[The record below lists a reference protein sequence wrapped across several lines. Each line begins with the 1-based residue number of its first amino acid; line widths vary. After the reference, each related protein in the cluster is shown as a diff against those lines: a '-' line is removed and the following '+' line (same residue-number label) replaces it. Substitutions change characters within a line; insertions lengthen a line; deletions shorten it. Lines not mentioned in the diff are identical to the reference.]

1 MYRSKSV
8 GNELDEQ
15 NRERIQRWI
24 WNSMQLAME
33 RAQLMQVS
41 RMEIC
46 IGNPMIEFLLQQAFK
61 NIEMTNKAINSIG
74 GLVADL
80 K

>member
-1 MYRSKSV
+1 MK
-8 GNELDEQ
+8 GKKGADLKMDLEL
-15 NRERIQRWI
+15 
-24 WNSMQLAME
+24 MQLAME

-61 NIEMTNKAINSIG
+61 NIEMTSKAMNSIG

>member
-8 GNELDEQ
+8 GDELEEQ
-15 NRERIQRWI
+15 TKERIQRWTE
-24 WNSMQLAME
+24 NSMKLAME

-61 NIEMTNKAINSIG
+61 NIEMTNKAMNSIG

>member
-1 MYRSKSV
+1 
-8 GNELDEQ
+8 
-15 NRERIQRWI
+15 
-24 WNSMQLAME
+24 MQLAME

-46 IGNPMIEFLLQQAFK
+46 IGNPIIDFLLQQAVK
-61 NIEMTNKAINSIG
+61 NIELTNKAMNSIG

-80 K
+80 Q

>member
-1 MYRSKSV
+1 MIRSKSV
-8 GNELDEQ
+8 GDELEEQ
-15 NRERIQRWI
+15 TRERIQRWT

-33 RAQLMQVS
+33 RAQLMQIS
-41 RMEIC
+41 RMQIC

-61 NIEMTNKAINSIG
+61 NIELTNKAMNSLG

>member
-1 MYRSKSV
+1 MDL
-8 GNELDEQ
+8 ELNAAGYGESAADAGFE
-15 NRERIQRWI
+15 
-24 WNSMQLAME
+24 
-33 RAQLMQVS
+33 
-41 RMEIC
+41 MEIC

-61 NIEMTNKAINSIG
+61 NIEMTNKAMNSIG

>member
-1 MYRSKSV
+1 
-8 GNELDEQ
+8 
-15 NRERIQRWI
+15 
-24 WNSMQLAME
+24 MQLAME

-61 NIEMTNKAINSIG
+61 NIEITNKAMNSIG

>member
-1 MYRSKSV
+1 MDLKFDAAGHGKS
-8 GNELDEQ
+8 
-15 NRERIQRWI
+15 
-24 WNSMQLAME
+24 
-33 RAQLMQVS
+33 QLMQVS

-74 GLVADL
+74 GLMTDL

>member
-1 MYRSKSV
+1 
-8 GNELDEQ
+8 
-15 NRERIQRWI
+15 
-24 WNSMQLAME
+24 MQLAME

-61 NIEMTNKAINSIG
+61 NIEMTSDAMNSIG